1 LTRTPVTLTINPAP
15 AAPTAT
21 NQAVCTDG
29 TTTQTL
35 TATATG
41 GTITW
46 YSAATGGT
54 VVTSPTQ
61 VGVGSRTYYA
71 EASNGTCSSLTR
83 TPVTLTINP
92 APAAPT
98 ATNQAVCTD
107 GTTTQ
112 TLTATATGGTI
123 TWYSAA
129 TGGSIVT
136 SPTQV
141 GVGTRT
147 IFAQASDGTCSS
159 LTRTAVTLTINPA
172 TAAPTA
178 INQTVCTDG
187 TTTQTLTAT
196 ATGGTITWYSAATGA
211 TVVTS
216 PTQVGVGSATY
227 YAQASNG
234 TCSSLTRTPI
244 TLTINSAIIFT
255 AVATQ
260 PKCFGEKGFVT
271 LSTPT
276 GGTGTI
282 TFNSTPSTN
291 LDAGAYVYTATDAI
305 GCFTTITIT
314 INAAPTQVVL
324 TTTATPISCFGGT
337 ATVTLN
343 TTGGS
348 GTYTYDAANPALSG
362 LTTGTYIYKVKD
374 LNDCEAT
381 VSITITQ
388 PIALP
393 SASAVIVNNNNC
405 VGCSNGSITQTVSG
419 GTMTYTYLWS
429 NGATSKDLANL
440 VAGTYSVEIK
450 DINGCTAN
458 YSYRITDSGIA
469 LVKTGT
475 FSDTNNDGF
484 AQVDE
489 KINYSFIVTNTGNV
503 SLSNIVVTDP
513 MIGLVFTN
521 NNIASLAVGSSS
533 TIAGTYTLTQADVDG
548 GKVTNTALAAGK
560 DLNGI
565 DVSDTSGTSLNN
577 NTPTVTLLVQQ
588 GNISITKDGIYV
600 DSNNDGTT
608 NIGDKITY
616 NFVVTNTG
624 NVTITNVIVSDPLP
638 GLVLTGS
645 PITLNKGASN
655 ATQFVGTYSLTQAD
669 IDAGVVY
676 NLATVTGTLPFGE
689 RVTATSAD
697 PTPCTNCSPQPDCRN
712 CTITILNK
720 NPRLEVIKTAPTSGY
735 SLVGDVLNYNIIVKN
750 VGNVTLFQILVTDP
764 LTGLN
769 TIIASLAPGASQEF
783 NEDYIV
789 TKIDLETNT
798 VTNTAFATG
807 RTIENL
813 VISDSDIVEI
823 NKSLVLGCG
832 TILVHNAFSPNGD
845 GINDVFNVENISNTD
860 CYPENSVEIFNRW
873 GVLVFETKNYNN
885 QSNNFEGISRGRT
898 TINQSSGL
906 PAGTYFYILNYTSV
920 DGNGDIL
927 TNQKDG
933 YLYLTK

>member
-1 LTRTPVTLTINPAP
+1 
-15 AAPTAT
+15 
-21 NQAVCTDG
+21 
-29 TTTQTL
+29 
-35 TATATG
+35 
-41 GTITW
+41 
-46 YSAATGGT
+46 T
-54 VVTSPTQ
+54 VVTLPTQ
-61 VGVGSRTYYA
+61 IGVGST
-71 EASNGTCSSLTR
+71 
-83 TPVTLTINP
+83 
-92 APAAPT
+92 
-98 ATNQAVCTD
+98 
-107 GTTTQ
+107 
-112 TLTATATGGTI
+112 
-123 TWYSAA
+123 
-129 TGGSIVT
+129 
-136 SPTQV
+136 
-141 GVGTRT
+141 
-147 IFAQASDGTCSS
+147 
-159 LTRTAVTLTINPA
+159 
-172 TAAPTA
+172 
-178 INQTVCTDG
+178 
-187 TTTQTLTAT
+187 
-196 ATGGTITWYSAATGA
+196 
-211 TVVTS
+211 
-216 PTQVGVGSATY
+216 TY

-234 TCSSLTRTPI
+234 TCSSLTRTAV
-244 TLTINSAIIFT
+244 TLTINLAIIFT

-291 LDAGAYVYTATDAI
+291 LEAGTYSYTATDAV
-305 GCFTTITIT
+305 GCFTTITRT

-324 TTTATPISCFGGT
+324 TATATPISCFGGT

-362 LTTGTYIYKVKD
+362 LTAGTYIYKVKD

-381 VSITITQ
+381 VSIRITQ

-393 SASAVIVNNNNC
+393 SASAVIVNNSNC
-405 VGCSNGSITQTVSG
+405 VGCRNGSITQTVSG

-458 YSYRITDSGIA
+458 YSYIITESGIA

-484 AQVDE
+484 AQVGE

-533 TIAGTYTLTQADVDG
+533 TVAGTYTLTQADVDG
-548 GKVTNTALAAGK
+548 GKVTNTALASGK

-565 DVSDTSGTSLNN
+565 DVSDTSGTALNN

-669 IDAGVVY
+669 IDAGAVY

-689 RVTATSAD
+689 RVTATSTD
-697 PTPCTNCSPQPDCRN
+697 PTPCTTCIPKPDCRN

-750 VGNVTLFQILVTDP
+750 VGNVTLFQIVVTDP

-769 TIIASLAPGASQEF
+769 AIIASLAPGASQEF

-813 VISDSDIVEI
+813 VISDSDILVI

-845 GINDVFNVENISNTD
+845 GINDVFSVENISDTD

-898 TINQSSGL
+898 TITQSSGL

-920 DGNGDIL
+920 DGNGDIR

>member
-1 LTRTPVTLTINPAP
+1 LTRTAVILTINPAP

-21 NQAVCTDG
+21 NQTVCTDG
-29 TTTQTL
+29 TATQTL

-46 YSAATGGT
+46 YSDATGGT
-54 VVTSPTQ
+54 VVTLPTQ
-61 VGVGSRTYYA
+61 VGVGST
-71 EASNGTCSSLTR
+71 
-83 TPVTLTINP
+83 
-92 APAAPT
+92 
-98 ATNQAVCTD
+98 
-107 GTTTQ
+107 
-112 TLTATATGGTI
+112 
-123 TWYSAA
+123 
-129 TGGSIVT
+129 
-136 SPTQV
+136 
-141 GVGTRT
+141 
-147 IFAQASDGTCSS
+147 
-159 LTRTAVTLTINPA
+159 
-172 TAAPTA
+172 
-178 INQTVCTDG
+178 
-187 TTTQTLTAT
+187 
-196 ATGGTITWYSAATGA
+196 
-211 TVVTS
+211 
-216 PTQVGVGSATY
+216 TY

-234 TCSSLTRTPI
+234 TCSSLTRTAVI
-244 TLTINSAIIFT
+244 LTINSAIIFT

-291 LDAGAYVYTATDAI
+291 LDAGAYVYTATDAV
-305 GCFTTITIT
+305 GCFTTITRT

-324 TTTATPISCFGGT
+324 TATATPISCFGGT

-348 GTYTYDAANPALSG
+348 GTYTYDATNPALSG
-362 LTTGTYIYKVKD
+362 LTAGTYIYKVKD

-381 VSITITQ
+381 ISIRITQ

-405 VGCSNGSITQTVSG
+405 VGCRNGSITQTVSG

-458 YSYRITDSGIA
+458 YSYRLTESGIA

-484 AQVDE
+484 AQVGE
-489 KINYSFIVTNTGNV
+489 KINYSFILTNTGNV

-513 MIGLVFTN
+513 MVGLVFTN
-521 NNIASLAVGSSS
+521 NNIATLAAGASS
-533 TIAGTYTLTQADVDG
+533 TITGTYTLTQADVDA
-548 GKVTNTALAAGK
+548 GKVTNTALASGK
-560 DLNGI
+560 DLNGN
-565 DVSDTSGTSLNN
+565 DVSDTSGTALNN
-577 NTPTVTLLVQQ
+577 NTPTVTPLVQK

-600 DSNNDGTT
+600 DSNNDGIT
-608 NIGDKITY
+608 NVGDKIKY

-624 NVTITNVIVSDPLP
+624 NVTITNVTISDPLP
-638 GLVLTGS
+638 GFVLSGS
-645 PITLNKGASN
+645 PITLNKGTSN
-655 ATQFVGTYSLTQAD
+655 ATQFTGTYFLTQAD

-676 NLATVTGTLPFGE
+676 NLATVSGILPFGD
-689 RVTATSAD
+689 RVTATSTD
-697 PTPCTNCSPQPDCRN
+697 PTPCTSCSPKPDCST

-720 NPRLEVIKTAPTSGY
+720 SPRLEVIKTSSTTSY
-735 SLVGDVLNYNIIVKN
+735 SLVGDVISYKIIVKN
-750 VGNVTLFQILVTDP
+750 TGNVTLFQIEVTDP

-769 TIIASLAPGASQEF
+769 SMIASLAPGSSEEF

-789 TKIDLETNT
+789 TKIDLETST

-807 RTIENL
+807 RTNENL
-813 VISDSDIVEI
+813 IVSDSDTLVIE
-823 NKSLVLGCG
+823 KSLVLGCG
-832 TILVHNAFSPNGD
+832 RILVRNAFSPNGD
-845 GINDVFNVENISNTD
+845 GINDVFNIDNISDTD
-860 CYPENSVEIFNRW
+860 CYPENSVEIYNRW

-898 TINQSSGL
+898 TITQSSGL
-906 PAGTYFYILNYTSV
+906 PAGTYFYLLNYTSV
-920 DGNGDIL
+920 DGNGDL
-927 TNQKDG
+927 QNNHQDG
-933 YLYLTK
+933 YIYLTK